1 MKVEGIRIKNDEKNN
16 KIIPSPLLFVA
27 YKPPFISSNRF
38 LNQIKK
44 RYKVKKAGFSGTLDP
59 FAKGVLIIA
68 FGSYTKLF
76 RFLKKTPKIYR
87 ATLWLGAKS
96 KTLDIENIISVDNI
110 LPVNLEKIFNVLDS
124 LKGEIT
130 YTPPLF
136 SAKKIEGKRAYQLA
150 RENQEIK
157 LNKVKST
164 IYHIK
169 LLNYS
174 HPFLTFEA
182 EVSEGTYIRSIGEI
196 IAQKLGTFGAL
207 SSLERIKEGK
217 FIYENEKPLNPI
229 EYLNTKENFTKIDKN
244 LIKSGKKLKID
255 DLKIKEDGIYHL
267 VFDDFFTIIEIKNRK
282 VKYILNDIPLFR

>member
-1 MKVEGIRIKNDEKNN
+1 M
-16 KIIPSPLLFVA
+16 PSPLLFVA